1 MGIFVAFAL
10 GSVGFA
16 ARSAPEGR
24 HMSVPRLHLVWGA
37 ALSMI
42 GIGVMAFAAW
52 STREDQH
59 YDDFGWAMTTLAAM
73 MGGALLLLGQG
84 PFVPWLLGILGRRV
98 VRLPPPLRMA
108 ARDVAGRRARTT
120 PAVAT
125 TMATTAL
132 AITTMIIAAAT
143 TAQSRAEYHPQ
154 ARPGALLVDGFW
166 AEEAA
171 TVRAAIQRELPGTP
185 IAQSDRQRERGH
197 FGLDI
202 ENVRLPDLE
211 SVAPAG
217 VIGDQALLRYLTG
230 DLSTPYDEDRAVVVT
245 TKDVEVAKVT
255 IHYDHDHSGND
266 ESLLTKTIPAVAVK
280 PADPLVEEL
289 FLPAKVIRD
298 LGYHLE
304 PEKLIID
311 PSIHR
316 TSAIERERIERRLG
330 EAAVAYV
337 ERGFQAPTG
346 WLVLVAVMVFVAL
359 GGALAMTLQ
368 ATGSRSRR
376 VLLRAGGGSSA
387 TLRLFAACRAGLG
400 AACGTA
406 MGAVAG
412 CVIGLLLVWPLTA
425 SIEWEPMPRVAF
437 DTPWP
442 SITALVVG
450 LPVLAAVAAGLA
462 SPRMTVRSMS
472 PGEPPGRQGTHAH
485 RPGDRL

>member
-1 MGIFVAFAL
+1 
-10 GSVGFA
+10 
-16 ARSAPEGR
+16 
-24 HMSVPRLHLVWGA
+24 MSVPRLHLVWGA

-52 STREDQH
+52 STHEDQH

-125 TMATTAL
+125 TMVATAL

-166 AEEAA
+166 TEEAA
-171 TVRAAIQRELPGTP
+171 TVRAAVQHELPGIP
-185 IAQSDRQRERGH
+185 IAQS
-197 FGLDI
+197 
-202 ENVRLPDLE
+202 
-211 SVAPAG
+211 
-217 VIGDQALLRYLTG
+217 
-230 DLSTPYDEDRAVVVT
+230 
-245 TKDVEVAKVT
+245 
-255 IHYDHDHSGND
+255 
-266 ESLLTKTIPAVAVK
+266 
-280 PADPLVEEL
+280 
-289 FLPAKVIRD
+289 
-298 LGYHLE
+298 
-304 PEKLIID
+304 
-311 PSIHR
+311 
-316 TSAIERERIERRLG
+316 ERRLG

-346 WLVLVAVMVFVAL
+346 WLVLVAVMVSVAL

-442 SITALVVG
+442 SIAALVIG

-462 SPRMTVRSMS
+462 PPRMTVRSAP